1 MEQVDQIEEVEQ
13 PIDGVEP
20 EGELPE
26 VEAPE
31 QEEEPDEVV
40 VSIAG
45 ESPPQTEEEFQGQPA
60 PEWVKELRKTSREQ
74 AKKIRELEAEKLT
87 AARPAEAE
95 VLGPEPTLEEN
106 DYDEAKFKAKWKTW
120 NAKQAEQESK
130 TREKQQQAK
139 QEQDAWNAKLAAYRE
154 APLRV
159 PDFEDAEH
167 ATTEALN
174 PTQQGILIIGPDSPA
189 VSKQLI
195 YALGKNPN
203 KLKELSAI
211 KDPVKF
217 AFAAAKVL
225 EKLTVTPRKTPPAPE
240 TPVRGSAPVSGA
252 IDSQLAK
259 LEAQAEKTGDR
270 SAVTAY
276 RKKLREKRAG

>member
-1 MEQVDQIEEVEQ
+1 MDQAEVVDDVVLDA
-13 PIDGVEP
+13 PKDGEKPP
-20 EGELPE
+20 EL
-26 VEAPE
+26 V
-31 QEEEPDEVV
+31 EEPDEVV
-40 VSIAG
+40 VSIDG
-45 ESPPQTEEEFQGQPA
+45 ETPPQTEEEFQGQPA

-87 AARPAEAE
+87 AAQPVQTEA
-95 VLGPEPTLEEN
+95 LGSEPTLEEN

-120 NAKQAEQESK
+120 NAKQAEQETK
-130 TREKQQQAK
+130 TRERQQQAK
-139 QEQDAWNAKLAAYRE
+139 SEQDAWNAKLAAYRE
-154 APLRV
+154 APLKV
-159 PDFEDAEH
+159 PDFEEAEH

-174 PTQQGILIIGPDSPA
+174 PTQQGILILGPDTPA

-240 TPVRGSAPVSGA
+240 TQVRGSASVSGA
-252 IDSQLAK
+252 VDSTLAK
-259 LEAQAEKTGDR
+259 LQAEADKTGNR
-270 SAVTAY
+270 SKVNAY
-276 RKKLREKRAG
+276 RRQQREKTR

>member
-1 MEQVDQIEEVEQ
+1 MEQAEVVDDVVLDA
-13 PIDGVEP
+13 PKDGEKPP
-20 EGELPE
+20 EL
-26 VEAPE
+26 V
-31 QEEEPDEVV
+31 EEPDEVV
-40 VSIAG
+40 VSIDG
-45 ESPPQTEEEFQGQPA
+45 ETPPQTEEEFQGQPA

-74 AKKIRELEAEKLT
+74 AKKIRELEAEKLNSAQPVQT
-87 AARPAEAE
+87 EA
-95 VLGPEPTLEEN
+95 LGSEPTLEEN

-120 NAKQAEQESK
+120 NAKQAEQETK
-130 TREKQQQAK
+130 TRERQQQAK
-139 QEQDAWNAKLAAYRE
+139 SEQDAWNAKLAAYRE
-154 APLRV
+154 APLKV
-159 PDFEDAEH
+159 PDFEEAEH

-174 PTQQGILIIGPDSPA
+174 PTQQGILIIGPDTPA

-240 TPVRGSAPVSGA
+240 TQVRGSASVSGA
-252 IDSQLAK
+252 VDSTLAK
-259 LEAQAEKTGDR
+259 LQAEADKTGNR
-270 SAVTAY
+270 SKVNAY
-276 RKKLREKRAG
+276 RRQQREKTR

>member
-1 MEQVDQIEEVEQ
+1 MEQAEVVDDVVLDA
-13 PIDGVEP
+13 PKDGEKPPV
-20 EGELPE
+20 L
-26 VEAPE
+26 V
-31 QEEEPDEVV
+31 EEPDEVV
-40 VSIAG
+40 VSIDG
-45 ESPPQTEEEFQGQPA
+45 ETPPQTEEEFQGQPA

-87 AARPAEAE
+87 AAQPVQTEA
-95 VLGPEPTLEEN
+95 LGSEPTLEEN

-120 NAKQAEQESK
+120 NAKQAEQETK
-130 TREKQQQAK
+130 TRERQQQAK
-139 QEQDAWNAKLAAYRE
+139 SEQDAWNAKLAAYRE
-154 APLRV
+154 APLKV
-159 PDFEDAEH
+159 PDFEEAEH

-174 PTQQGILIIGPDSPA
+174 PTQQGILIIGPDTPA

-240 TPVRGSAPVSGA
+240 TQVRGSASVSGA
-252 IDSQLAK
+252 VDSTLAK
-259 LEAQAEKTGDR
+259 LQAEADKTGNR
-270 SAVTAY
+270 SKVNAY
-276 RKKLREKRAG
+276 RRQQREKTR

>member
-1 MEQVDQIEEVEQ
+1 MDQAEVVDDVVLDA
-13 PIDGVEP
+13 PKDGEKPP
-20 EGELPE
+20 EL
-26 VEAPE
+26 V
-31 QEEEPDEVV
+31 EEPDEVV
-40 VSIAG
+40 VSIDG
-45 ESPPQTEEEFQGQPA
+45 ETPPQTEEEFQGQPA

-87 AARPAEAE
+87 AAQPVQTEA
-95 VLGPEPTLEEN
+95 LGSEPTLEEN

-120 NAKQAEQESK
+120 NAKQAEQETK
-130 TREKQQQAK
+130 TRERQQQAK
-139 QEQDAWNAKLAAYRE
+139 SEQDAWNAKLAAYRE
-154 APLRV
+154 APLKV
-159 PDFEDAEH
+159 PDFEEAEH

-174 PTQQGILIIGPDSPA
+174 PTQQGILIIGPDTPA

-240 TPVRGSAPVSGA
+240 TQVRGSASVSGA
-252 IDSQLAK
+252 VDSTLAK
-259 LEAQAEKTGDR
+259 LQAEADKTGNR
-270 SAVTAY
+270 SKVNAY
-276 RKKLREKRAG
+276 RRQQREKTR